1 MTRSK
6 DIINVKRRRY
16 PAARH
21 TDQPL
26 LRVLIA
32 EATRRGDTL
41 AAMASALGVTYEHVA
56 QWRRHDADVSK
67 ATRSVIEAAAQYLGV
82 PTVMVLCLAGTIG
95 LRDMMYPGRASRDAF
110 VRQELA
116 RLRADPCLAGF
127 FPDALL
133 TAPPEIQ
140 QFVVTLYREV
150 AHAGARDRTYEWMKS
165 LHLAAL
171 GNVEGEAAL
180 ASIRAAAGGV

>member
-6 DIINVKRRRY
+6 ETKVQRRGF
-16 PAARH
+16 ATARVA
-21 TDQPL
+21 DRPL

-56 QWRRHDADVSK
+56 QWRRNDADISR
-67 ATRSVIEAAAQYLGV
+67 ATRSVIESAAEYLGI

-95 LRDMMYPGRASRDAF
+95 LHDMIYPSRASRDAF
-110 VRQELA
+110 VSQELA
-116 RLRADPCLAGF
+116 KLAIDPYFAGF

-133 TAPPEIQ
+133 AAHPAVQ
-140 QFVVTLYREV
+140 QFVVMLYREV
-150 AHAGARDRTYEWMKS
+150 AHAGTRDRNYEWMKAI
-165 LHLAAL
+165 HFAAL
-171 GNVEGEAAL
+171 GNVEAEAEL
-180 ASIRAAAGGV
+180 ASIRASASTT

>member
-1 MTRSK
+1 MPRTTKETR
-6 DIINVKRRRY
+6 VARRGFA
-16 PAARH
+16 AARV
-21 TDQPL
+21 TDPPL

-56 QWRRHDADVSK
+56 QWRRNDADVSK
-67 ATRSVIEAAAQYLGV
+67 ASRGVIEAAAQYLGV

-116 RLRADPCLAGF
+116 RLRADPCFAGF

-140 QFVVTLYREV
+140 QFVVTLYKEV
-150 AHAGARDRTYEWMKS
+150 SHAGARDRNYEWMKS
-165 LHLAAL
+165 LHFAAL
-171 GNVEGEAAL
+171 GNVEAEAAL
-180 ASIRAAAGGV
+180 ASIRAATSAF